1 MSELIRNINPLLISS
16 IEFKPFKRLGVH
28 PLYYKLHRKRFGWL
42 AWKSERMFDHA
53 IPARVEFRGPSRQV
67 LLTVETYSNRRAQ
80 EMRDHYV
87 QKLEDY
93 LTSFRRHQLQAA
105 IQGTR

>member
-16 IEFKPFKRLGVH
+16 IEARRFKRLGVH

-42 AWKSERMFDHA
+42 AWKSERLNDFVF
-53 IPARVEFRGPSRQV
+53 PSRVEFRGPSRQV

-80 EMRDHYV
+80 ELRDHYV
-87 QKLEDY
+87 EKLEDY